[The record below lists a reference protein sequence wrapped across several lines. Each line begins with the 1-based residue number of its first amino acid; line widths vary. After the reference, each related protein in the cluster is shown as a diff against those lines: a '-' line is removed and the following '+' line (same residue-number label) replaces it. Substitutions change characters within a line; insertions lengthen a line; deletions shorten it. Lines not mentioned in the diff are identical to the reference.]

1 MLKQR
6 VITAL
11 ILAPLT
17 LWGIWVLPSDILA
30 LILAAIFTLAGWEWS
45 RLVGLECHLA
55 RIGYSLIFPVLFYL
69 LHPLL
74 SQGTWP
80 QFVLVLSLMWWVM
93 ALMSVLTYPRSAAMW
108 KGSAIIRGIAG
119 LFVLIPSWAAL
130 VLLHSQFDH
139 GYFIL
144 LAFIIWGA
152 DTGAYFSGRAFGKRK
167 LAPRVSPGKSWEG
180 VIGGLLLALAVATF
194 ATYWLPPVGGYAAF
208 LLLVFM
214 TVFIS
219 VLGDLS
225 ESLFKRIM
233 DLKDSGGILPGH
245 GGVLD
250 RIDSVTA
257 AAPLFTLGLI
267 WLSR

>member
-17 LWGIWVLPSDILA
+17 LWGIWVLSSDTLA
-30 LILAAIFTLAGWEWS
+30 LIFAAIFTFAGWEWS

-55 RIGYSLIFPVLFYL
+55 RIGYSAIFPVIFYL
-69 LHPLL
+69 LYPLL

-80 QFVLVLSLMWWVM
+80 QFVLLLSLMWWIM
-93 ALMSVLTYPRSAAMW
+93 ALMSVLTYPRSATLW
-108 KGSAIIRGIAG
+108 QGSAVSRAIAG
-119 LFVLIPSWAAL
+119 LFVLVPSWAAL
-130 VLLHSQFDH
+130 VLLHANFHH

-167 LAPRVSPGKSWEG
+167 LAPSVSPGKSWEG
-180 VIGGLLLALAVATF
+180 VLGGLLLALAVATV
-194 ATYWLPPVGGYAAF
+194 ATYWLSPVGGYVAF
-208 LLLVFM
+208 LTLVFF
-214 TVFIS
+214 TVFVS

-225 ESLFKRIM
+225 ESMFKRM
-233 DLKDSGGILPGH
+233 MHLKDSGGILPGH

-257 AAPLFTLGLI
+257 AAPIFTLGLI